1 MWEMIKEKLLNKQ
14 FITFGVIGVLNTVI
28 ALLFNKGLLLL
39 RFEVGMASIVADVLA
54 FVPSYVMN
62 MTFTYKKKMSWKTFI
77 TFPISY
83 IPGWIISFLIV
94 EILHRFLGVPENYAK
109 LCSVPIYV
117 PVNYLVMTYVVNRFS
132 KPKEH

>member
-1 MWEMIKEKLLNKQ
+1 MWKLIKEKFLNRQ

>member
-1 MWEMIKEKLLNKQ
+1 MWKLIKEKFLNRQ

-132 KPKEH
+132 KSKEH

>member
-1 MWEMIKEKLLNKQ
+1 MWKLIKEKFLNKQ
-14 FITFGVIGVLNTVI
+14 FITFGIIGVLNTVI

-39 RFEVGMASIVADVLA
+39 SFEVGMASIVADVLA

-83 IPGWIISFLIV
+83 VPGWIISFLIV

-117 PVNYLVMTYVVNRFS
+117 PVNYLVMTCVVNRFS
-132 KPKEH
+132 KPKDR

>member
-1 MWEMIKEKLLNKQ
+1 MWKLIKEKFLNRQ

-62 MTFTYKKKMSWKTFI
+62 MTLTYKKKMSWKTFI

>member
-1 MWEMIKEKLLNKQ
+1 MWKLIKEKFLNKQ
-14 FITFGVIGVLNTVI
+14 FITFGIIGVLNTVI

-132 KPKEH
+132 KPKER

>member
-1 MWEMIKEKLLNKQ
+1 MWKLIKEKFLNKQ
-14 FITFGVIGVLNTVI
+14 FITFGIIGVLNTVI

-39 RFEVGMASIVADVLA
+39 SFEVGMASIVADVLA
-54 FVPSYVMN
+54 FIPSYVMN

-83 IPGWIISFLIV
+83 VPGWIISFLIV

-132 KPKEH
+132 KPKDH

>member
-1 MWEMIKEKLLNKQ
+1 MWKLIKEKFLNKQ
-14 FITFGVIGVLNTVI
+14 FITFGIIGVLNTVI

-39 RFEVGMASIVADVLA
+39 SFEVGMASIVADVLA

-132 KPKEH
+132 KPKER

>member
-1 MWEMIKEKLLNKQ
+1 MWKLIKEKFLNKQ
-14 FITFGVIGVLNTVI
+14 FITFGIIGVLNTVI

-83 IPGWIISFLIV
+83 VPGWIISFLIV

-132 KPKEH
+132 KPKER